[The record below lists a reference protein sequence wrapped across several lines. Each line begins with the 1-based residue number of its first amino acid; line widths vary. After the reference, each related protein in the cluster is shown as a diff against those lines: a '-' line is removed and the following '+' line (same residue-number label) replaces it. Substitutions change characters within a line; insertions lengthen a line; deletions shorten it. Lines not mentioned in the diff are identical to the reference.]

1 MDEIITSGYADVITM
16 SVKPTNHKTYYKR
29 IPERTQ
35 EKNVDDLQ
43 RLTKAFKFSG
53 GSETLPFDRIMEFL
67 LVRGYGA
74 MSVWDGKV
82 YFWGTG
88 NPGGQNG
95 QLLEPT
101 TYTFAN
107 AYTGANGTLNLVG
120 PNQDGVLWKCGHLM
134 QGVMPILNKYNI
146 LISHADLSIY
156 MTLVNSR
163 LQNIGLAGRDA
174 EAKAFEMVFDELEDG
189 SLKAIVDRN
198 MLNKTT
204 VLPNS
209 GKTDLLTD
217 LIEIEQFLW
226 AKKWNE
232 LGLNANW
239 NGKRESLSHSENLM
253 NADALM
259 PLLEDILSCLQD
271 SAEKTNELFGEYLEK
286 GPISVEF
293 ANAWEVNETEQVARQ
308 EIAEN
313 APEEMDQTEEIPS
326 EEIPEESE
334 EPKEEEK
341 DNEND

>member
-1 MDEIITSGYADVITM
+1 MEDIIRTGYADVITM
-16 SVKPTNHKTYYKR
+16 SVKPSSHKSYFKN
-29 IPERTQ
+29 INIRTQ
-35 EKNVDDLQ
+35 EKNVHDLE
-43 RLTKAFKFSG
+43 RLSRAFRFSG
-53 GSETLPFDRIMEFL
+53 GSETLPFDRILQFL
-67 LVRGYGA
+67 FVRGYGA
-74 MSVWDGKV
+74 MSVWNGKV

-88 NPGGQNG
+88 TPGGQNG

-101 TYTFAN
+101 TYTFSN
-107 AYTGANGTLNLVG
+107 AYTGANGTLKITG
-120 PNQDGVLWKCGHLM
+120 PEQDGVLWKCDHLM
-134 QGVMPILNKYNI
+134 QGVMPILDKYNI
-146 LISHADLSIY
+146 LLSHTDLSIY

-174 EAKAFEMVFDELEDG
+174 EAKAFEMVFDQLEDG

-204 VLPNS
+204 TLPNS

-217 LIEIEQFLW
+217 LIEIDQFLW

-259 PLLEDILSCLQD
+259 PLLEDMLACFQE

-286 GPISVEF
+286 GEIKVEF
-293 ANAWEVNETEQVARQ
+293 ANAWEVNETEQESRQ
-308 EIAEN
+308 EIAEQ
-313 APEEMDQTEEIPS
+313 APEEMENS
-326 EEIPEESE
+326 EDVPEPDKPEE
-334 EPKEEEK
+334 KEEK
-341 DNEND
+341 DDESN

>member
-1 MDEIITSGYADVITM
+1 MEDYEVIRACYADVITFAAIPD
-16 SVKPTNHKTYYKR
+16 SHKRYFKN
-29 IPERTQ
+29 IKERTK
-35 EKNVDDLQ
+35 EKNVADLE
-43 RLTKAFKFSG
+43 RLSRAFKFSG
-53 GSETLPFDRIMEFL
+53 GSDSLPFDRIIQFL
-67 LVRGYGA
+67 FVRGYGA

-101 TYTFAN
+101 TYTFSN
-107 AYTGANGTLNLVG
+107 AYTGANGTLKITG
-120 PNQDGVLWKCGHLM
+120 PKKDGVLWKNDHLM
-134 QGVMPILNKYNI
+134 QGVLPILDKYNL
-146 LISHADLSIY
+146 LISHTDLSIY
-156 MTLVNSR
+156 MALVNSR

-174 EAKAFEMVFDELEDG
+174 EAKAFEMVFDQMEDG
-189 SLKAIVDRN
+189 ELRAIIDRN

-209 GKTDLLTD
+209 GKTNLLTD

-253 NADALM
+253 NTDALM
-259 PLLEDILSCLQD
+259 PLLEDMLECYQD
-271 SAEKTNELFGEYLEK
+271 AAEQTNELFGEYLEK

-293 ANAWEVNETEQVARQ
+293 ANAWEVNETEQEQRQ
-308 EIAEN
+308 EIAEQDPTEP
-313 APEEMDQTEEIPS
+313 APETE
-326 EEIPEESE
+326 PE
-334 EPKEEEK
+334 KEEETT
-341 DNEND
+341 NEND